1 MASIREAAQ
10 NVISEGRDGIGW
22 IALWKHGRGWETAA
36 FWPDYNERA
45 NTLAFET
52 YDMPEII
59 EILEQDPDAII
70 VNSYVHNLGSVEEMT
85 RDTLANALR
94 WQYDLQNSKIADYL
108 QEDVL
113 RQTTTQHSDKPATKH
128 HKGSRATIKVKIEA
142 MQMARLSKGWSR
154 KKLAAEAGVTPQ
166 TIGRIERGLSASP
179 EIAKKIA
186 DALEAN
192 TTDLFT
198 IG

>member
-10 NVISEGRDGIGW
+10 NVIGEGRDGIGW
-22 IALWKHGRGWETAA
+22 IALWKQGRGWETAA

-45 NTLAFET
+45 NTLAFES

-113 RQTTTQHSDKPATKH
+113 RQTPTQCSDKPATKR

>member
-1 MASIREAAQ
+1 MASIRDAAQ

-45 NTLAFET
+45 NTLTFES

-113 RQTTTQHSDKPATKH
+113 RQTPMQSGDKPATNPRKA
-128 HKGSRATIKVKIEA
+128 SRATIKAKIEA
-142 MQMARLSKGWSR
+142 IQMARLSKGWSR
-154 KKLAAEAGVTPQ
+154 KRLAAEAGTTPQ
-166 TIGRIERGLSASP
+166 TIGRIESGLSASP
-179 EIAKKIA
+179 ETIKKVA
-186 DALEAN
+186 DALGRPVSE
-192 TTDLFT
+192 LFA
-198 IG
+198 IK